1 MYLLKGEQ
9 QPSGDVADWKSAY
22 PGSTGRGLQTPPRI
36 PIGRFAVIC
45 YDIIMATTYLS
56 DRITVNPEVCFGK
69 PCIRGM
75 RLRVVDVLDMLA
87 AGDTEA
93 EILEDFPD
101 LELQDI
107 RAVLSY
113 AARVTELPVI
123 VAAE

>member
-1 MYLLKGEQ
+1 
-9 QPSGDVADWKSAY
+9 
-22 PGSTGRGLQTPPRI
+22 
-36 PIGRFAVIC
+36 
-45 YDIIMATTYLS
+45 
-56 DRITVNPEVCFGK
+56 
-69 PCIRGM
+69 M

>member
-1 MYLLKGEQ
+1 
-9 QPSGDVADWKSAY
+9 
-22 PGSTGRGLQTPPRI
+22 
-36 PIGRFAVIC
+36 
-45 YDIIMATTYLS
+45 MATTYLS

-93 EILEDFPD
+93 EILDDFPD
-101 LELQDI
+101 LELEDI

>member
-1 MYLLKGEQ
+1 M
-9 QPSGDVADWKSAY
+9 
-22 PGSTGRGLQTPPRI
+22 T
-36 PIGRFAVIC
+36 
-45 YDIIMATTYLS
+45 TTYLS
-56 DRITVNPEVCFGK
+56 ERITVNPEVCFGK

-75 RLRVVDVLDMLA
+75 RLRVVDALDMLA
-87 AGDTEA
+87 AGDSEE

-101 LELQDI
+101 LEKEDI